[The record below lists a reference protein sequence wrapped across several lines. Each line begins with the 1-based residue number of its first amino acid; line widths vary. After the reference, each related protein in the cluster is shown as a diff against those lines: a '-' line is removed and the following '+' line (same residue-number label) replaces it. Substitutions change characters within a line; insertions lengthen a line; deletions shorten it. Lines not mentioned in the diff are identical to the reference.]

1 MCPFNKQ
8 SFINVYKSTKCVLST
23 REYAIIAQIFKI
35 IIMVPDIHSKCR
47 IDVDFYYNGYYKYLI
62 IMSTCYLIGNPLTLM
77 NVIIVALLPMRKFWL
92 RRHRWAFLVADN
104 KN

>member
-8 SFINVYKSTKCVLST
+8 SFINVYKSTKCVLSA

>member
-1 MCPFNKQ
+1 M
-8 SFINVYKSTKCVLST
+8 ST
-23 REYAIIAQIFKI
+23 REYAFIAPVFKI

-47 IDVDFYYNGYYKYLI
+47 IHVDFYYNGYYKYLI
-62 IMSTCYLIGNPLTLM
+62 IMSTCYLIGNHVTLM
-77 NVIIVALLPMRKFWL
+77 NVIIIALLPMRKFWL

>member
-1 MCPFNKQ
+1 M
-8 SFINVYKSTKCVLST
+8 ST
-23 REYAIIAQIFKI
+23 REYAFIAPVFKI

-47 IDVDFYYNGYYKYLI
+47 IHVDFYYNGYKYLI
-62 IMSTCYLIGNPLTLM
+62 IMSTCYLIGNHVTLM
-77 NVIIVALLPMRKFWL
+77 NMIIIALLLMRKFWL